1 MPGVYPSTY
10 VHSLFDGVPSSLSW
24 DLVEAAFR
32 RRVRTGAM
40 LVGVSAST
48 GKVSVAVSADFLN
61 TTAGRAAWRRY
72 KRAQFHLERA
82 ASGQQLRSDVL
93 LVMDLKDMVSPREPS
108 DGAVPVFA
116 ASRSACALALPV
128 PVPLKGFGSNDLELL
143 LASEPRHRGL
153 AGGVAARPWDER
165 RPQAVWRGSARI
177 YHNESACVGVGQ
189 DWRSHPRGELVAIS
203 ERVRELVD
211 AGFTSVGP
219 RKPNGKPVDPGLARH
234 QRPPLSFAECAG
246 YRYAI
251 EVDGS
256 GYQASLAA
264 KLLSGSTV
272 LAQESR
278 FPLWFSALLR
288 DGRELALLRPDLSNL
303 PDALRALLADAP
315 RSRKMA
321 AAGAARMR
329 ALLRPQA
336 LGEYVAS
343 LLREYSHRFSEGGA
357 ACDRW
362 AAVCASARGDA
373 SARDAALASV
383 AAAAEA
389 AGARWAAHSG
399 QYCRGADKRGQTTEA
414 DGAGCWRR
422 CARRRRLLPVRP
434 GGARVPL
441 CGGVPRPR
449 ADVEGYVAWVRE
461 GARADAPRRA
471 AAEAPARALGA
482 AAAAPLQR
490 RARRFAGRRGAAAA
504 RRRAHRGLARVAAA
518 AALAEGWLG

>member
-61 TTAGRAAWRRY
+61 TTSGRAAWRRY

-329 ALLRPQA
+329 ALLRPQVTTA
-336 LGEYVAS
+336 PTYHG
-343 LLREYSHRFSEGGA
+343 RHQTHHHRHTTAATTATTSSSGA
-357 ACDRW
+357 R
-362 AAVCASARGDA
+362 RI
-373 SARDAALASV
+373 RV
-383 AAAAEA
+383 AAPRRIRVALRR
-389 AGARWAAHSG
+389 GRRRARPLG
-399 QYCRGADKRGQTTEA
+399 GRVRVG
-414 DGAGCWRR
+414 
-422 CARRRRLLPVRP
+422 ARRRE
-434 GGARVPL
+434 
-441 CGGVPRPR
+441 R
-449 ADVEGYVAWVRE
+449 A
-461 GARADAPRRA
+461 
-471 AAEAPARALGA
+471 
-482 AAAAPLQR
+482 
-490 RARRFAGRRGAAAA
+490 
-504 RRRAHRGLARVAAA
+504 
-518 AALAEGWLG
+518 

>member
-357 ACDRW
+357 ARDRW

-422 CARRRRLLPVRP
+422 CAAA
-434 GGARVPL
+434 GAGCFQFDPAA
-441 CGGVPRPR
+441 R
-449 ADVEGYVAWVRE
+449 ACRCAAAYLGLAPTSKGYVAWVRE
-461 GARADAPRRA
+461 GAAPQMRHAEPPPKRRPARSAPLPPLHCSDERA
-471 AAEAPARALGA
+471 ASPGAEAPPPLVDELIEASRAS
-482 AAAAPLQR
+482 QR
-490 RARRFAGRRGAAAA
+490 RQPSLRG
-504 RRRAHRGLARVAAA
+504 G
-518 AALAEGWLG
+518 